1 MQLFCQFAPL
11 QRSAAEAT
19 VCLGRVV
26 GPFLYNNK
34 QTYPSSLSDNDY
46 SQEENIQDIRQSS

>member
-11 QRSAAEAT
+11 QQKQ
-19 VCLGRVV
+19 LFV